1 MALHKLLVDQFYD
14 DAFTLLALHCTIE
27 DYRVAYLL
35 NQYLNINLKRQKKDV
50 DFEYTKASYALY
62 QWEDSKKQ
70 MTWNLVSNICK
81 REEESL
87 VSSGLL
93 FNNEEKIT
101 RTFNLIPEFKNV
113 NYFLKIHND
122 GNYINEKII
131 IDKLHKIPQLAA
143 VYTVDASE
151 VKSKDNL
158 IFD

>member
-14 DAFTLLALHCTIE
+14 DAYSLLALHCTIE
-27 DYRVAYLL
+27 DFRVAYLL
-35 NQYLNINLKRQKKDV
+35 NQYLNINLKRQKKDI
-50 DFEYTKASYALY
+50 DFEYTKASYPLY
-62 QWEDSKKQ
+62 EWEDDKKQ
-70 MTWNLVSNICK
+70 IIWNLVANMCK

-93 FNNEEKIT
+93 FSDQEKIT

-122 GNYINEKII
+122 GNFINEKII
-131 IDKLHKIPQLAA
+131 LDTLHKIPQIAA
-143 VYTVDASE
+143 AYTIDVSE